1 MKFIFATLFIN
12 VVLQLRTVVSH
23 PKARGEHLEKSK
35 IRLFQFPGAGGSGP
49 LPPVGGGM
57 PPVGGGMPLVGGGM
71 PPVGGGMCPPGTQQ
85 GPCPSGLPNIP
96 GAISICCHGL
106 FPGK

>member
-12 VVLQLRTVVSH
+12 VALQLRTVVSH
-23 PKARGEHLEKSK
+23 PKAGGEHMEKSK

-57 PPVGGGMPLVGGGM
+57 PPVSGGM

-96 GAISICCHGL
+96 GAISICCHGH